1 MRKKS
6 LLAVVVCTAAL
17 AGASASAAF
26 AGEVK
31 GPPGTP
37 STEGP
42 PPTPPIPPDSGA
54 TAAPE
59 HANSIC
65 AFSGLNDLRV
75 GQGPTDFIVQS
86 PGQDVRNGGP
96 PGIPGLACR
105 GGSNDDA
112 RGTPPFK

>member
-1 MRKKS
+1 MRKKP
-6 LLAVVVCTAAL
+6 LLAVALCTAAL

-37 STEGP
+37 STAT
-42 PPTPPIPPDSGA
+42 PPTPTPGTSGP
-54 TAAPE
+54 TAMRE

-65 AFSGLNDLRV
+65 AFSGLNDLLV
-75 GQGPTDFIVQS
+75 GQGPVDFIVQS

-96 PGIPGLACR
+96 PGIPGVAC
-105 GGSNDDA
+105 GPGSNED

>member
-6 LLAVVVCTAAL
+6 LLAVAVCTAAL

-26 AGEVK
+26 AGEVQ

-37 STEGP
+37 STED
-42 PPTPPIPPDSGA
+42 PPTPIPPDLTRT
-54 TAAPE
+54 TAVRE

-65 AFSGLNDLRV
+65 AFSGLNDLIV
-75 GQGPTDFIVQS
+75 GQGPVDFIAQS

-96 PGIPGLACR
+96 PGIPGVAC
-105 GGSNDDA
+105 GPGSNED

>member
-6 LLAVVVCTAAL
+6 FLAVALCSAAL

-37 STEGP
+37 STET
-42 PPTPPIPPDSGA
+42 TPPIPGTSGP

-65 AFSGLNDLRV
+65 SFSGLNDLIV
-75 GQGPTDFIVQS
+75 GEGPTDFIVQS

-96 PGIPGLACR
+96 PGIPGVAC
-105 GGSNDDA
+105 GPGSNEA

>member
-6 LLAVVVCTAAL
+6 LLAVAVCTAAL

-26 AGEVK
+26 AGEIK

-37 STEGP
+37 STET
-42 PPTPPIPPDSGA
+42 TPPIPGA
-54 TAAPE
+54 LDPTAVRE

-65 AFSGLNDLRV
+65 SFSGLNDLLV
-75 GQGPTDFIVQS
+75 GQGPTDFIAQS

-96 PGIPGLACR
+96 PGIPGVAC
-105 GGSNDDA
+105 GPGSNED

>member
-6 LLAVVVCTAAL
+6 LLAVALCTAAL
-17 AGASASAAF
+17 VGASASAAF

-37 STEGP
+37 STET
-42 PPTPPIPPDSGA
+42 TPPIPGTSGP
-54 TAAPE
+54 TAMRE

-65 AFSGLNDLRV
+65 GFSGLNDMLV

-96 PGIPGLACR
+96 PGIPGVAC
-105 GGSNDDA
+105 GPGSNES

>member
-6 LLAVVVCTAAL
+6 FLAVALCSAAL

-37 STEGP
+37 STET
-42 PPTPPIPPDSGA
+42 TPPIPGTSGP

-65 AFSGLNDLRV
+65 SFSGLNDLIV
-75 GQGPTDFIVQS
+75 GEGPTDFIVQS

-96 PGIPGLACR
+96 SGIPGQACR
-105 GGSNDDA
+105 GGSNPHN
-112 RGTPPFK
+112 PPSP